1 MPIVQTRE
9 LDIENTLWH
18 AKLSALH
25 VASDIGKA
33 LAYYAI
39 ALALMQWLRR
49 KPEQPIR
56 KIVTLACAYLFVIGT
71 SDLMSAI
78 LRDSI
83 AFSPQL
89 TLLNAIVAIG
99 AAVWLVPLLWRNR
112 ARNSPTQI
120 ETLQQQ
126 IVLRTASLT
135 GVAYFMALA
144 EQLAAAAGIRYIM
157 IAQVLNQNPKTL
169 QTLASWVGDRC
180 LGDGEYPLAG
190 TPCEQVVHRGKSIC
204 YERGVCEHFPE
215 AIKLKRLGVQAY
227 LGIPLYDSDRQ
238 IVGHLCLCDDRPF
251 VNSANLQAIA
261 EPLAQRAAIELQ
273 RLRVEEE
280 LKAEV
285 SERQRAEKSLQDL
298 VTGTALVTGDRFF
311 PALVHYL
318 ATALDVR
325 YVLLC
330 ETGSEGELG
339 GFWANASWESILQHY
354 CPNAPLSPANATPEV
369 ERLLASGVGGYLRI
383 PLFGTSQQ
391 VVGYLCAIDE
401 QPIMRNRG
409 TGQILSVFA
418 ARTAAELQRKR
429 AERSLRQAYDKLELR
444 VQERT
449 AELSATNRTLAT
461 EIIERQLA
469 ETQLQ
474 ERSRYAALSA
484 DIGFALT
491 QGGSISQILQQCAK
505 ALFKHLDPALARI
518 WVLDPEDRWLELQ
531 ASAGIDSQLQHAH
544 DRIPVG
550 SARIGQ
556 IAQSGIAYFTNNLQT
571 DAYIHEP
578 EWIEREQIVAFAGY
592 PLIVERQVV
601 GVVAIFSRQFLAES
615 TCEALS
621 SVADQIAIGINRKQ
635 AEEALQLSQ
644 QQLNSILGSLQD
656 AVWSISLDR
665 FEIVYLNPAV
675 EWVYHRYVSEFRD
688 NPQLW
693 WEVIHPDDRQKV
705 EREWQAISAGRS
717 IAWNLEYRIVLP
729 DGEIRSV
736 LDRAHVVYDRAGTPL
751 RIDSIVTDMT
761 ERQRY
766 EMALERERQQLRQ
779 VVTHAPVAMAMLDTQ
794 MCYLAHSNQWLEDYQ
809 LEAENPI
816 GRSHYEVFPNLPDR
830 WREIYRQALQGEIL
844 SCNEEQFSRADG
856 QPVYLRWVV
865 QPWYTSTQATEKTTE
880 KLARIDTSLSHR
892 SNEGTP
898 PEPDPNEIGGIIIV
912 TQIVNE
918 WVEARE
924 AALESTR
931 MKSQFLANMSHE
943 IRTPMNGVIGM
954 TELLLQTPL
963 NAQQRDFVKTLQTS
977 GKNLLLLINDI
988 LDFSKLEAGEMRLEQ
1003 LDFNLKTCLENV
1015 VDALSVQAMDKGLEL
1030 LTIIDRDVPIHL
1042 RGDES
1047 RLRQVLLNLMGN
1059 ALKFTERGEAIVRVR
1074 RSAQTDSSPTA
1085 IGLRFEV
1092 IDTGIGIDAE
1102 GRSKLFQS
1110 FSQVDASTTR
1120 KYGGTG
1126 LGLAISKQIVQ
1137 LLGGEIDVESEVG
1150 RGSMFWFTA
1159 DLELQFQPPVAA
1171 ATEGL
1176 NLAGKKLLIATDRQA
1191 CFEAIVNDCAAWNMR
1206 CEQAGD
1212 IAAALLALRRAVE
1225 AGQPF
1230 DLVLVDLQRLEAQGE
1245 MLGRMI
1251 GLDPAFKHTRWSVI
1265 ASVQQHQQV
1274 KRAIE
1279 HGASSSFLKPIKTT
1293 RLLEMLRI
1301 ALDPF
1306 YLAGAELADG
1316 ASPIASDAID
1326 LTGVKLLLVEDT
1338 PVNQKVMLNQLK
1350 LLGIYADSANNGQE
1364 ALDLLAQKHY
1374 DIVLMD
1380 CLMPV
1385 LDGYETTKA
1394 LRQADG
1400 QLHQPIVIALTANA
1414 LQGERE
1420 KCLAAGMDDY
1430 LSKPIER
1437 EHLASALRSW
1447 VAKLSLH
1454 QPFPVARRERVAID
1468 PTGNGLF
1475 FEERN
1480 EVESDAIEADISLSL
1495 PMEIVNL
1502 ERFNQLTGEDPEFQ
1516 RELLQVFVQDAPKSI
1531 QRLKAGLRS
1540 PLNFKAIE
1548 ENAHQLKGASAMTAI
1563 ERMPEI
1569 AQQIEIKARKH
1580 SLVGVPELVA
1590 QLEAVFEQVIA
1601 WLDRS
1606 IK

>member
-9 LDIENTLWH
+9 LEIENTLWH

-25 VASDIGKA
+25 MASDIGKA

-49 KPEQPIR
+49 KPEQPIG
-56 KIVTLACAYLFVIGT
+56 KILTLACAYLFASGT
-71 SDLMSAI
+71 IDLIAAGLS
-78 LRDSI
+78 DSI
-83 AFSPQL
+83 ALGPQL
-89 TLLNAIVAIG
+89 TLLKTLVAIG
-99 AAVWLVPLLWRNR
+99 AAVSIVPLLWRNR
-112 ARNSPTQI
+112 ARPSPTQI
-120 ETLQQQ
+120 EALQQQ

-135 GVAYFMALA
+135 GVAYFMALVQ
-144 EQLAAAAGIRYIM
+144 QLAAATGVRYIE
-157 IAQVLNQNPKTL
+157 IVQVLSQNPKTL
-169 QTLASWVGDRC
+169 QILACWVGDRC
-180 LGDGEYPLAG
+180 TGGSEHPLAG
-190 TPCEQVVHRGKSIC
+190 TPCEQVVRQGKTLC
-204 YERGVCEHFPE
+204 YERGVCEQFPQASE
-215 AIKLKRLGVQAY
+215 LQRLGIQAY
-227 LGIPLYDSDRQ
+227 LGIPLHDSDRQ

-251 VNSANLQAIA
+251 VNSASLQAIA

-311 PALVHYL
+311 PALVRYL
-318 ATALDVR
+318 ASALDVR

-330 ETGSEGELG
+330 ETGSEGEPG

-354 CPNAPLSPANATPEV
+354 CPNAPLPPPNATPEV

-401 QPIMRNRG
+401 QPILRNRG

-429 AERSLRQAYDKLELR
+429 AERSLRQANDKLELR

-449 AELSATNRTLAT
+449 AELSTTNRTLAT

-491 QGGSISQILQQCAK
+491 QGGSIEQILQQCAD
-505 ALFKHLDPALARI
+505 ALFKHLDPVLARI
-518 WVLDPEDRWLELQ
+518 WVLDPEDRCLELQ
-531 ASAGIDSQLQHAH
+531 ASAGKNPQLQRTH

-556 IAQSGIAYFTNNLQT
+556 ISQSGIPYFTNNLQT

-578 EWIEREQIVAFAGY
+578 EWIEREKIVAFAGY

-601 GVVAIFSRQFLAES
+601 GVVAIFSRQLLAES

-656 AVWSISLDR
+656 AVWSISLER

-693 WEVIHPDDRQKV
+693 WDVIHPEDRQKV
-705 EREWQAISAGRS
+705 EREWQAISDGRS

-736 LDRAHVVYDRAGTPL
+736 LDRAHVVYDRAGTAL

-794 MCYLAHSNQWLEDYQ
+794 MCYLAHSNQWLEEYH
-809 LEAENPI
+809 LEAESPI

-830 WREIYRQALQGEIL
+830 WREIYQQALQGEIL
-844 SCNEEQFSRADG
+844 SCNEEQFSMADG
-856 QPVYLRWVV
+856 QQVYLRWVV
-865 QPWYTSTQATEKTTE
+865 QPWYTNTQATEKTTE
-880 KLARIDTSLSHR
+880 KRARTDNPTRSLTREGPPPDTA
-892 SNEGTP
+892 
-898 PEPDPNEIGGIIIV
+898 PNTIGGIIIV
-912 TQIVNE
+912 TQIVDE

-963 NAQQRDFVKTLQTS
+963 NPQQRDFVKTLQTS
-977 GKNLLLLINDI
+977 GKNLLILINDI
-988 LDFSKLEAGEMRLEQ
+988 LDFSKLEAGEMRLEK

-1015 VDALSVQAMDKGLEL
+1015 VDSLSVQSMDKGLEL
-1030 LTIIDRDVPIHL
+1030 LTIIDRDVPIYL

-1074 RSAQTDSSPTA
+1074 RSPLADASPTA

-1092 IDTGIGIDAE
+1092 QDTGIGIDAE
-1102 GRSKLFQS
+1102 GQSKLFQS

-1137 LLGGEIDVESEVG
+1137 LLGGDIGVESEVG
-1150 RGSMFWFTA
+1150 RGSTFWFTV
-1159 DLELQFQPPVAA
+1159 ELTAQPQLPTIAT
-1171 ATEGL
+1171 TEGA
-1176 NLAGKKLLIATDRQA
+1176 NLAGKKLLVATNRAA
-1191 CFEAIVNDCAAWNMR
+1191 CFEAIANDCSAWNVQ
-1206 CEQAGD
+1206 CEQAED

-1225 AGQPF
+1225 ADRPF

-1245 MLGRMI
+1245 MLGRTI
-1251 GLDPAFKHTRWSVI
+1251 GLDPAFKQTGWSVM

-1279 HGASSSFLKPIKTT
+1279 HGASSSFLKPIKTA

-1306 YLAGAELADG
+1306 YLAGAELTDG
-1316 ASPIASDAID
+1316 GSPIASDAIN

-1437 EHLASALRSW
+1437 EHLARVLRSW

-1454 QPFPVARRERVAID
+1454 KPFPVAQMEMAAIAR
-1468 PTGNGLF
+1468 TGNGLLD
-1475 FEERN
+1475 RGSN
-1480 EVESDAIEADISLSL
+1480 EVESDEREADISLSL

-1540 PLNFKAIE
+1540 PFNFKAIE

-1569 AQQIEIKARKH
+1569 AQQIETKARKQ

-1606 IK
+1606 LE

>member
-9 LDIENTLWH
+9 LEIENTLWH

-25 VASDIGKA
+25 IASGLGNA

-39 ALALMQWLRR
+39 AFVLLQWLRR
-49 KPEQPIR
+49 KPKQPIG
-56 KIVTLACAYLFVIGT
+56 KILTLVCAYLFACGT
-71 SDLMSAI
+71 IEPIAAV

-83 AFSPQL
+83 TLTSQL
-89 TLLNAIVAIG
+89 TLLKAILTLG
-99 AAVWLVPLLWRNR
+99 AAVWLVPVLWRNR
-112 ARNSPTQI
+112 TPNSPSQI
-120 ETLQQQ
+120 AALQQQ
-126 IVLRTASLT
+126 IVLRTAALT
-135 GVAYFMALA
+135 GVEYLMALVK
-144 EQLAAAAGIRYIM
+144 ELAIATGVRYIT
-157 IAQVLNQNPKTL
+157 ICQLLDRNPKTL
-169 QTLASWVGDRC
+169 QTLASSVGDRC
-180 LGDGEYPLAG
+180 AGESEYPLAG
-190 TPCEQVVHRGKSIC
+190 TPCEQVLRQGQPLF
-204 YERGVCEHFPE
+204 YEQGVGDRFPQASE
-215 AIKLKRLGVQAY
+215 LKRLGIQAY

-238 IVGHLCLCDDRPF
+238 IAGYLCLCDDRPF
-251 VNSANLQAIA
+251 VDGTHLQAIA

-311 PALVHYL
+311 PALVRYL
-318 ATALDVR
+318 ASALEVR

-330 ETGSEGELG
+330 ETGSEGEPD
-339 GFWANASWESILQHY
+339 GFWSNSSWESILRHY
-354 CPNAPLSPANATPEV
+354 RPNEPPPLPNAVPEV
-369 ERLLASGVGGYLRI
+369 ERLLTPGVEGYLRI

-391 VVGYLCAIDE
+391 VVGYLCAIDDR
-401 QPIMRNRG
+401 PILRTRG

-491 QGGSISQILQQCAK
+491 QGGSIGQILQQCAD
-505 ALFKHLDPALARI
+505 ALFQHLDPALARI
-518 WVLDPEDRWLELQ
+518 WVLDSETRWLELQ
-531 ASAGIDSQLQHAH
+531 ASAGLNPPLPNTLASIQ
-544 DRIPVG
+544 VG

-556 IAQSGIAYFTNNLQT
+556 IAQSGIPYFSNNLRS

-578 EWIEREQIVAFAGY
+578 EWIEQQKIVAVAGY

-601 GVVAIFSRQFLAES
+601 GVVAIFSKQFLAES
-615 TCEALS
+615 TFEALL

-693 WEVIHPDDRQKV
+693 WEVIHPDDRHQV
-705 EREWQAISAGRS
+705 EREWQAIYNGRS

-766 EMALERERQQLRQ
+766 EMALERERQQLRH
-779 VVTHAPVAMAMLDTQ
+779 VVTHTPVAMAMLDTQ
-794 MCYLAHSNQWLEDYQ
+794 MCYLAHSNQWLEEYQ
-809 LEAENPI
+809 LEAESPI
-816 GRSHYEVFPNLPDR
+816 GRSHYEVFPNVPDR
-830 WREIYRQALQGEIL
+830 WREIYQRALQGEIL
-844 SCNEEQFSRADG
+844 SCNEEQFSLADDR
-856 QPVYLRWVV
+856 QVYLRWVV
-865 QPWYTSTQATEKTTE
+865 QPWYTNAKTLERTAP
-880 KLARIDTSLSHR
+880 KMTGTSSQNSVSLQPF
-892 SNEGTP
+892 NEGISGTD
-898 PEPDPNEIGGIIIV
+898 PEEIGGIIIV
-912 TQIVNE
+912 TQIVDE

-977 GKNLLLLINDI
+977 GKNLLILINDI

-1003 LDFNLKTCLENV
+1003 FDFNLKTCLENV
-1015 VDALSVQAMDKGLEL
+1015 VDSLSVQAMEKGLEL
-1030 LTIIDRDVPIHL
+1030 LTIVERDVPIDL

-1059 ALKFTERGEAIVRVR
+1059 ALKFTEQGEAIVRVR
-1074 RSAQTDSSPTA
+1074 RATPMNPDSTA

-1092 IDTGIGIDAE
+1092 QDTGIGIDAE
-1102 GRSKLFQS
+1102 GQNKLFQS

-1137 LLGGEIDVESEVG
+1137 LMGGDIGVESEVG
-1150 RGSMFWFTA
+1150 RGSTFWFTA
-1159 DLELQFQPPVAA
+1159 DWEVQVQQPVAA
-1171 ATEGL
+1171 ATVGL
-1176 NLAGKKLLIATDRQA
+1176 NLSGKKLLIATDRQA
-1191 CFEAIVNDCAAWNMR
+1191 CFEAIVNDCSAWNIL

-1212 IAAALLALRRAVE
+1212 ISTALLALRRAVE
-1225 AGQPF
+1225 AGRPF
-1230 DLVLVDLQRLEAQGE
+1230 DLVLIDLQRLEAQGE
-1245 MLGRMI
+1245 MLGRTI
-1251 GLDPAFKHTRWSVI
+1251 GLDPAFKQTGWSVM

-1279 HGASSSFLKPIKTT
+1279 HGASSSFLKPIKTA
-1293 RLLEMLRI
+1293 RLLETLRT

-1306 YLAGAELADG
+1306 YLSGADLAEG
-1316 ASPIASDAID
+1316 VSLTASDAID
-1326 LTGVKLLLVEDT
+1326 LSGVQLLLVEDT
-1338 PVNQKVMLNQLK
+1338 PVNRKVMLNQLK

-1364 ALDLLAQKHY
+1364 ALDLLLQKHY

-1394 LRQADG
+1394 LRQQNG
-1400 QLHQPIVIALTANA
+1400 QIHQPIVIALTANA
-1414 LQGERE
+1414 LPGERE
-1420 KCLAAGMDDY
+1420 KCLGVGMDDY

-1437 EHLASALRSW
+1437 EHLAVALRSW
-1447 VAKLSLH
+1447 VVKLALH
-1454 QPFPVARRERVAID
+1454 QPFPVAAIESNGNGSFGEQRGDAID
-1468 PTGNGLF
+1468 
-1475 FEERN
+1475 
-1480 EVESDAIEADISLSL
+1480 VEISLNL
-1495 PMEIVNL
+1495 PVEVVNL

-1516 RELLQVFVQDAPKSI
+1516 RELLHVFVQDAPKSI
-1531 QRLKAGLRS
+1531 QNLKAGLRS
-1540 PLNFKAIE
+1540 PFNFKAIE
-1548 ENAHQLKGASAMTAI
+1548 ENAHQIKGASAMTAI
-1563 ERMPEI
+1563 EGMPEI
-1569 AQQIEIKARKH
+1569 AQQIETKARQH
-1580 SLVGVPELVA
+1580 SLVGVPELVT
-1590 QLEAVFEQVIA
+1590 QLEAIFDRVVA
-1601 WLDRS
+1601 WLNRS
-1606 IK
+1606 V